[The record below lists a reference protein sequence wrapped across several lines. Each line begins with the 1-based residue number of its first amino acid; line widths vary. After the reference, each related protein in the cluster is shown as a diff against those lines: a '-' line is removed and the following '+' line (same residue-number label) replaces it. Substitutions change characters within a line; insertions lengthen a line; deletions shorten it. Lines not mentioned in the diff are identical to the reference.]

1 MSKAEN
7 LRKQLVTVSLE
18 WQDYFGVAPSIT
30 GAISELDAAKIAGMK
45 EDEYCAGGVG
55 RTAVTK
61 DFDFKHNGLRYQVTA
76 NRPSGKKGS
85 PVTRVSQKTEKKRTF
100 GWDLLIWILYD
111 RAYNMQEAWE
121 FTADQY
127 RKEFATAV
135 RLSPDH
141 MRRGRCLFR
150 LGK

>member
-111 RAYNMQEAWE
+111 RAYNMQESWE

-135 RLSPDH
+135 RCGSYS
-141 MRRGRCLFR
+141 
-150 LGK
+150 

>member
-18 WQDYFGVAPSIT
+18 WQNYFGVAPSIT
-30 GAISELDAAKIAGMK
+30 SAISDLDAAKIVGMK
-45 EDEYCAGGVG
+45 EDEYCADGVG
-55 RTAVTK
+55 RTAVRK

-85 PVTRVSQKTEKKRTF
+85 PVTWVSQKTEKKRPF

-111 RAYNMQEAWE
+111 RVYNMQEAWE

-127 RKEFATAV
+127 RKEFATTD

-141 MRRGRCLFR
+141 MRRGRCLFC
-150 LGK
+150 LSK

>member
-7 LRKQLVTVSLE
+7 LREKLVTVSLE

-30 GAISELDAAKIAGMK
+30 AAISELDAAKIVGMK

-61 DFDFKHNGLRYQVTA
+61 DFDFKHNGLSYQITS
-76 NRPSGKKGS
+76 NRPSGNKGS
-85 PVTRVSQKTEKKRTF
+85 LVTKVSQKTEKKRRF
-100 GWDLLIWILYD
+100 GWDVLIWILYD
-111 RAYNMQEAWE
+111 RAYNMQEAWQ
-121 FTADQY
+121 FTADEY